1 MWSDAVVS
9 RRFRVLLSG
18 IWCHILKD
26 LPPIRET
33 ALSMLT
39 SILAASDLS
48 SRSKPAVQRAV
59 RLAEEAGAKLC
70 VLHVVEDD
78 LLETRMRDEMRSAEE
93 ALTKQLD
100 GFGLSRGDE
109 VVIAT
114 GHAFHVIG
122 ETAREHSADLIVM
135 GAHRRQFLRDVFV
148 GTTIERVT
156 RTAGLPV
163 LMANSK
169 TGERW
174 RKVFIAIDMSETSG
188 HAARIAKSLGLLDG
202 AEVTFVHAYA
212 PITRQMMTYAGIPV
226 ERVQEEAERE
236 FESTRR
242 EVAHFIQSLELD
254 GLTYHARIIE
264 GIGAEAIAGLVG
276 QAKPDLLVIG
286 TRGLS
291 GVKRLFLG
299 SVAQE
304 LMSSLEIDV
313 LAVPPPA

>member
-1 MWSDAVVS
+1 MK
-9 RRFRVLLSG
+9 
-18 IWCHILKD
+18 IL
-26 LPPIRET
+26 
-33 ALSMLT
+33 LSMLKT
-39 SILAASDLS
+39 ILVATDLS

-59 RLAEEAGAKLC
+59 QLAEAPGAKLF

-78 LLETRMRDEMRSAEE
+78 LLESRMRDEMRGAEE
-93 ALTKQLD
+93 ALTQQLQ
-100 GFGLSRGDE
+100 GFGMPGNGE
-109 VVIAT
+109 IVVAA
-114 GHAFHVIG
+114 GHAFHVIA
-122 ETAREHSADLIVM
+122 ENAQEHGADLIVM

-156 RTAGLPV
+156 RTAGRPV

-174 RKVFIAIDMSETSG
+174 RKVFIATDMSETSG
-188 HAARIAKSLGLLDG
+188 HAARMAKSLGLLDG

-212 PITRQMMTYAGIPV
+212 PITRQMMTYAGIPA
-226 ERVQEEAERE
+226 ERVHEEAERE

-242 EVAHFIQSLELD
+242 DVAQFIQNLDLD
-254 GLTYHARIIE
+254 GLAYHARIIE
-264 GIGAEAIAGLVG
+264 GIGTEAIAGLVD

-299 SVAQE
+299 SVAQD

-313 LAVPPPA
+313 LAVPPAT